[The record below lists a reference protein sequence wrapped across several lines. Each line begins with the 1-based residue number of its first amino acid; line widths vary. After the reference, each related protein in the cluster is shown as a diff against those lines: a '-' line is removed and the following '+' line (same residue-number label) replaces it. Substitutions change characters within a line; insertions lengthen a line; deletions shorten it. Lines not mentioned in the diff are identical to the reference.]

1 VPATCSGSCRLF
13 DSAVPDGERLD
24 RMVNNDVYMVYG
36 GPRVG
41 RLAYLQL
48 IYEFNKR

>member
-1 VPATCSGSCRLF
+1 MTRTAWTAL
-13 DSAVPDGERLD
+13 L
-24 RMVNNDVYMVYG
+24 NNDVYMVYG

-48 IYEFNKR
+48 IYELDKRVSNGMFDPP

>member
-1 VPATCSGSCRLF
+1 VPFF
-13 DSAVPDGERLD
+13 DDNDEDRLD
-24 RMVNNDVYMVYG
+24 RAVNNDVYMVYG

-48 IYEFNKR
+48 IYELNKRQ